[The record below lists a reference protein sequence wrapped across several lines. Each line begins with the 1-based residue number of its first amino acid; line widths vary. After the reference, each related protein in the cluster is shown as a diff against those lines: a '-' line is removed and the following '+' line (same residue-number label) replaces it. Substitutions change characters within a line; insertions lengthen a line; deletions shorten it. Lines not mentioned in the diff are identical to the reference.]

1 MKEGQFREQH
11 AVCHSDLPKIC
22 GFMVVGVKWWW
33 WWNVFDKV
41 LSHIVQITSTTQF
54 SSVQSV
60 VTDSL
65 QPHGLQHT
73 RLPCPSPNLLKLKS
87 IKSVMPS
94 NHLILCHPLLLL
106 SSILSQ
112 HQGIFQWVSSSD
124 PVAKVFEFQ

>member
-11 AVCHSDLPKIC
+11 AVCHSDLPQIC
-22 GFMVVGVKWWW
+22 GFMVLVVKWWWW
-33 WWNVFDKV
+33 WWNVFDSFEPHSPNNKYCSV
-41 LSHIVQITSTTQF
+41 QF
-54 SSVQSV
+54 SSVSR
-60 VTDSL
+60 DFL
-65 QPHGLQHT
+65 QPHGLQHA
-73 RLPCPSPNLLKLKS
+73 RLPCPSPNVLELTS

-94 NHLILCHPLLLL
+94 NHLILCRPLLLL